1 MELYVLGLSRP
12 PGSQEELCLGNSVLI
27 GKCCVCQVRGG
38 LLEVDRA
45 VACCSLTIAAAGAD
59 WNEDERLTG
68 CVPAGKG
75 IGSHLCVS

>member
-1 MELYVLGLSRP
+1 MGIV
-12 PGSQEELCLGNSVLI
+12 CWFVNAV
-27 GKCCVCQVRGG
+27 CVR
-38 LLEVDRA
+38 LEVDSWELDRA